1 MAANM
6 RRSAAPLITTIQKL
20 FSEDLAKERMTFSYP
35 ISRAAARR
43 AGGKMAVRTDS
54 MPCLMSED
62 EGPTLFLRDL
72 NALVF
77 AEPLALSCRREARV
91 QWAVLNSAH

>member
-35 ISRAAARR
+35 ISRAAGRR
-43 AGGKMAVRTDS
+43 AGEESGVGRADAR
-54 MPCLMSED
+54 MSEAITPRNAREIRAD
-62 EGPTLFLRDL
+62 ELKHTTGDRKLSNRP
-72 NALVF
+72 
-77 AEPLALSCRREARV
+77 EISCRC
-91 QWAVLNSAH
+91 LS